1 MNNQCPIK
9 KECPLKENKDDL
21 NVFNN
26 ILNNISEKNFQKN
39 KLENTTLKTF
49 INNMLSTIYNI
60 INEIIS
66 INLYEEENDI
76 FNRIF
81 KIFVDIL
88 KILTNEERIFYT
100 GIILI
105 IFSLFLYLIE
115 ITN

>member
-1 MNNQCPIK
+1 MDNQCPLK
-9 KECPLKENKDDL
+9 KECSIKKKKDDL

-26 ILNNISEKNFQKN
+26 LLSNISQNKFQKN
-39 KLENTTLKTF
+39 KLENTTLKQF
-49 INNMLSTIYNI
+49 INNLLSTIYDI
-60 INEIIS
+60 IDEII
-66 INLYEEENDI
+66 IIDLHENEEDI

-81 KIFVDIL
+81 KIFVNIL
-88 KILTNEERIFYT
+88 KILTNGERIFYT

>member
-1 MNNQCPIK
+1 MDNQCPIK
-9 KECPLKENKDDL
+9 KECLIKQNKEDL

-26 ILNNISEKNFQKN
+26 ILNNINEKKFQNN

-81 KIFVDIL
+81 KIIIDIL

-105 IFSLFLYLIE
+105 IFSIFLYLIE